1 MNFVLKIRFRGIDSR
16 AVDLSVYNF
25 LTLLSNYKSKNSN
38 FSFSTP
44 ILIPRKQEKLNPE
57 KISSREDFYANKVK
71 FDRALIVKNVEDSF
85 FENLKAFE
93 ANAGIGIEIK
103 TSIVL

>member
-1 MNFVLKIRFRGIDSR
+1 MNFVLKVRFRGIDSR
-16 AVDLSVYNF
+16 AVDLSVSNF
-25 LTLLSNYKSKNSN
+25 LNLLSSYKSKNID

-44 ILIPRKQEKLNPE
+44 ILIPRKQEKLNAE
-57 KISSREDFYANKVK
+57 KTTSKEDFYANKIK
-71 FDRALIVKNVEDSF
+71 FDRALVIKNVEESF

-93 ANAGIGIEIK
+93 AMAGIGVEIR